1 MFRRILHAI
10 SEGKLLSFAP
20 KSLPGSIGDGTAGM
34 GGRANGDVGGTAGI
48 VPSWT
53 PSVPRTTSV
62 WPVRERAPVRPP
74 QKLSLRHLQYLHHR
88 AGVDQRFR
96 RKDVKIIFE
105 RETSI
110 KSTPAACRAHH
121 ERGGDFRLP
130 GARLA
135 RDLHVDV
142 LLEDEPQH
150 LALRRRPRAPMR
162 RRRRGSPAQIT
173 AFLATW
179 AKEFALLERLLNTL
193 CPLTHRN
200 TSLIRYIQL
209 VKKGNKYEK

>member
-96 RKDVKIIFE
+96 RKDVIIFE

-110 KSTPAACRAHH
+110 KSTPAACRVTMSA
-121 ERGGDFRLP
+121 
-130 GARLA
+130 
-135 RDLHVDV
+135 
-142 LLEDEPQH
+142 
-150 LALRRRPRAPMR
+150 
-162 RRRRGSPAQIT
+162 
-173 AFLATW
+173 
-179 AKEFALLERLLNTL
+179 
-193 CPLTHRN
+193 
-200 TSLIRYIQL
+200 
-209 VKKGNKYEK
+209 